1 MSKKSFSN
9 MVVSSRN
16 FLPEFP
22 FSKKTIS
29 SNSLTLDALRPS
41 NTVNTRCKT
50 TTRNQVLGQ
59 HSSQLVVDNIAEI

>member
-9 MVVSSRN
+9 MVVCSRK